1 MLRNTNLKGKLWR
14 TSERWNRS
22 PPKKQNFV
30 WQHSSWTLVS
40 ENSGENILKANWDNI
55 CQAGILYPAKIS
67 LKDEEQIKISLD
79 KIGFDTHR

>member
-1 MLRNTNLKGKLWR
+1 M
-14 TSERWNRS
+14 
-22 PPKKQNFV
+22 
-30 WQHSSWTLVS
+30 S

-79 KIGFDTHR
+79 KIGFDTHSE